1 MTTKHIAVI
10 GGGISG
16 LAFANRV
23 RELCESSGDKVSVTL
38 VEAEPRFGG
47 VIESFSH
54 EGFLMEGGPESFI
67 TEKPWAENLCKRL
80 GLADELIGTRRDFR
94 RSFIYRKGKLRP
106 VPEGFYLMGPGKM
119 LPFLKSSLMSWPG
132 KLRMMAEVLVPARR
146 AKGDESVASF
156 IRRRFGAE
164 ALREAGQPMIAGIY
178 SADPEKLSLA
188 ATFPAFLEWERK
200 YGSVIRG
207 LRARAR
213 AAGARSSEAEASG
226 PRYGL
231 FVTLRGGMETLVKTL
246 REKNSEAR
254 MSIGSPAVRLHR
266 DEKSWR
272 VLLGSGREIRA
283 DAVCVALPGPR
294 ASRLLAEDFP
304 VLAAGIASIRY
315 ASSVTVNLA
324 YKTKVLPSEASGF
337 GFVVPAVEKSGVL
350 GCTFTH
356 LKYEGR
362 APDRGTSVRVFLGGA
377 QRLEALESPD
387 ELITMKTRQELS
399 RMLGITEDPVLA
411 AVRRYPD
418 SMPQYEVGHL
428 EKSRSIF
435 HSASALPGL
444 FLAGNAY
451 TGIGL
456 PDCIHLA
463 ETQAEKAME
472 FLC

>member
-1 MTTKHIAVI
+1 MTKHIAVI

-16 LAFANRV
+16 WAFVNRI
-23 RELCESSGDKVSVTL
+23 REQCEASGQKVSVTL
-38 VEAEPRFGG
+38 VEAELRFGG

-67 TEKPWAENLCKRL
+67 TEKPWAADLCRRL
-80 GLADELIGTRRDFR
+80 DLGAELIGTRQDYR
-94 RSFIYRKGKLRP
+94 RSFIYRKGRLRP
-106 VPEGFYLMGPGKM
+106 VPEGFYLMGPAKAM
-119 LPFLKSSLMSWPG
+119 PFLKSSLMSWPG
-132 KLRMMAEVLVPARR
+132 KLRMMAEIFVPPRR
-146 AKGDESVASF
+146 AKGDESAASF

-178 SADPEKLSLA
+178 SADPEQLSLA
-188 ATFPAFLEWERK
+188 ATFPVFLEWERK

-213 AAGARSSEAEASG
+213 AARADAEASG

-231 FVTLRGGMETLVKTL
+231 FAALRGGMETLVKTL
-246 REKNSEAR
+246 REKNPETR
-254 MSIGSPAVRLHR
+254 LSIGSPAVRLHE
-266 DEKSWR
+266 DENGWR
-272 VLLGSGREIRA
+272 LLLGSGREIRA

-294 ASRLLAEDFP
+294 AVRLLAEDFP
-304 VLAAGIASIRY
+304 VLAGQIASIPY

-324 YKTKVLPSEASGF
+324 YASKVLPSEASGF
-337 GFVVPAVEKSGVL
+337 GFVVPAAEQSGVL

-362 APDRGTSVRVFLGGA
+362 APDSGSLLRVFLGGA
-377 QRLEALESPD
+377 GRQEALESTD
-387 ELITMKTRQELS
+387 EVISAKTRRELA
-399 RMLGITEDPVLA
+399 RMLGITAEPLMA

-418 SMPQYEVGHL
+418 SMPQYHVGHL
-428 EKSRSIF
+428 EKSRSILQN
-435 HSASALPGL
+435 AAALRGL

-451 TGIGL
+451 TGIGI
-456 PDCIHLA
+456 PDCVHLA

-472 FLC
+472 FLL